1 MHTVSV
7 AEAKANLSKVLNRV
21 QAGEDVVITR
31 RGKPVA
37 RIAAMKDALEPIPSL
52 EKFRATLPKAK
63 TPSVKIIRQMRDETY

>member
-37 RIAAMKDALEPIPSL
+37 RIAAVKEDLQPIRSL

-63 TPSVKIIRQMRDETY
+63 TPSVKLIRQMRDEAY

>member
-21 QAGEDVVITR
+21 QSGEDVVITR

-52 EKFRATLPKAK
+52 EEFRATLPKAK
-63 TPSVKIIRQMRDETY
+63 TPSVKMIRDMRDETY